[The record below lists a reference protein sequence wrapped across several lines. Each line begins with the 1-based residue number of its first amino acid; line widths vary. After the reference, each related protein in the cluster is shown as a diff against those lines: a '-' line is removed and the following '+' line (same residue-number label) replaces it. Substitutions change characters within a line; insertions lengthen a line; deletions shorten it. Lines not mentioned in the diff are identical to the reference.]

1 MKTLVGT
8 FAFAVLAACV
18 LLAVPEAHA
27 AKKIK
32 VGIVDCYSGPPST
45 YTNDVRDAFALAV
58 KKINAQGGV
67 LGREIEFVT
76 RDSKFKVDIGL
87 AAAKE
92 LVMRENVDI
101 LMGTINSAL
110 ALAIADLAKTEKIPF
125 LATFAKSD
133 KITGEKGNRYTFSM
147 NENTAMIGKAAAVG
161 LAKLPYTRYWIAGDD
176 YEYGHAIA
184 EGVWNHLKLLKPDV
198 QLLGQSWWKVGEP
211 DFTPYITAMLAEKPD
226 AVIVATGGRGCVPFL
241 KTAQATGFNKQI
253 PFYMHTAT
261 ELSTLKPLGADAPE
275 GVIGTSNY
283 HSHYPDTEAN
293 RAFVAEFEQAYGR
306 TPAAGALYG
315 YITAQFITKAY
326 QKAGKFDTEKFIDA
340 LEGLSVDSP
349 IGEVTV
355 RAEDHQ
361 VMLPMFM
368 GVTKKVAGQDTLTAS
383 DIVVIPAAE
392 LMPSVEEIKKSRAK

>member
-1 MKTLVGT
+1 MKTLLRSLT
-8 FAFAVLAACV
+8 LAILAAGV
-18 LLAVPEAHA
+18 LLAVPDAYA
-27 AKKIK
+27 AGKIK

-45 YTNDVRDAFALAV
+45 YSNDVRDAFALAV
-58 KKINAQGGV
+58 QKINAEGGV
-67 LGREIEFVT
+67 LGRQIEFVT

-110 ALAIADLAKTEKIPF
+110 ALAISDLAKTEKIPF

-147 NENTAMIGKAAAVG
+147 NENTAMIGRAAAVG

-184 EGVWNHLKLLKPDV
+184 DGVWKHLKQLKPEV

-211 DFTPYITAMLAEKPD
+211 DFTPYITAMLAEKPQ

-241 KTAQATGFNKQI
+241 KTAQATGFNKQVAV
-253 PFYMHTAT
+253 YMHTAT

-275 GVIGTSNY
+275 GIIGTANY
-283 HSHYPDTEAN
+283 HSYFPDTEAN
-293 RAFVAEFEQAYGR
+293 RAFAAEFEKAYGR
-306 TPAAGALYG
+306 PPAAGALYG
-315 YITAQFITKAY
+315 YITAHAIAKAY
-326 QKAGKFDTEKFIDA
+326 QKAGKVDTEKFIDA
-340 LEGLSVDSP
+340 LEGLRVDSP
-349 IGEVTV
+349 IGEIMV

-368 GVTKKVAGQDTLTAS
+368 GVTKRLAGADHC
-383 DIVVIPAAE
+383 
-392 LMPSVEEIKKSRAK
+392 PSPRRSSPFPPPT